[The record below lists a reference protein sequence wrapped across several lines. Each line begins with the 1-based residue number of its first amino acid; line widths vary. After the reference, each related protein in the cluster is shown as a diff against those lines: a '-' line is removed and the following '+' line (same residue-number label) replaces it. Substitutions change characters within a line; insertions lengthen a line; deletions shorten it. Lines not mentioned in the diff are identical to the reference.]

1 MSLSLRG
8 CGKKSRTQDQGSQEF
23 TSRTIPIG
31 EPTLKITGVIK
42 LIEFRERLEQL
53 ILSEAQRLSL

>member
-1 MSLSLRG
+1 M
-8 CGKKSRTQDQGSQEF
+8 Q
-23 TSRTIPIG
+23 IG